1 MFLRWKRKLVV
12 SLEIILE
19 KPEKQTYLC
28 GSPGGLEATA
38 EERVVMAGKKLMA
51 KLSLRVCF
59 RMTDVRKF

>member
-1 MFLRWKRKLVV
+1 MV

-28 GSPGGLEATA
+28 GSPGGLEAAA

-51 KLSLRVCF
+51 KL
-59 RMTDVRKF
+59 